1 MSNVVAAV
9 LYSGG
14 TKVHK
19 FYKGRYIASYE
30 SLSVFE
36 CNLDVAGISKCIN
49 GIANLFKVS
58 RSES

>member
-36 CNLDVAGISKCIN
+36 VQLGRSWY
-49 GIANLFKVS
+49 FKMH
-58 RSES
+58 